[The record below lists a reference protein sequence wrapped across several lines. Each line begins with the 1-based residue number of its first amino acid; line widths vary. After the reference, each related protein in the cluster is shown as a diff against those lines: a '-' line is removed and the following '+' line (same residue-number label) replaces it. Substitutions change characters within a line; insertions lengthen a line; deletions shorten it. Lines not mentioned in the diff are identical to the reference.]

1 MSQAV
6 MERRV
11 ANAPSAAEKPPASAP
26 KNGREPAR
34 PARHDTRPVVRVVGM
49 RHDDAARDVT
59 SRDHADRTDHSASP
73 AVSMRDDAKATID
86 SARGSGEATADSA
99 RGNGK
104 TDNARAMRESA
115 VESGADKPHGDE
127 PESAAKPVNEAG
139 KADGSKENADAA
151 PDTDEQRS
159 RGVYASV
166 KRAATSAVE
175 QHGHAVLYG
184 IVGFVAAALILIVG
198 FWPTVLLALFAAIGA
213 AIGMYRDGDRTTRER
228 VSSVLKRFT

>member
-1 MSQAV
+1 
-6 MERRV
+6 
-11 ANAPSAAEKPPASAP
+11 
-26 KNGREPAR
+26 
-34 PARHDTRPVVRVVGM
+34 
-49 RHDDAARDVT
+49 
-59 SRDHADRTDHSASP
+59 
-73 AVSMRDDAKATID
+73 MRDDAKATID

>member
-11 ANAPSAAEKPPASAP
+11 ANAPSAAEKPPASTP

-34 PARHDTRPVVRVVGM
+34 PAQRDTRPVVRVVGT
-49 RHDDAARDVT
+49 RHGDAAHDAT
-59 SRDHADRTDHSASP
+59 SRDRTDRSASST
-73 AVSMRDDAKATID
+73 VSMRDDARATINSARD
-86 SARGSGEATADSA
+86 SGKSTADGARGS
-99 RGNGK
+99 GK

-115 VESGADKPHGDE
+115 IESGADKPRGDE

-139 KADGSKENADAA
+139 EADRSKENADAA

-198 FWPTVLLALFAAIGA
+198 FWPTVLLALFATIGA

-228 VSSVLKRFT
+228 VSSVLKRLT

>member
-1 MSQAV
+1 
-6 MERRV
+6 
-11 ANAPSAAEKPPASAP
+11 
-26 KNGREPAR
+26 
-34 PARHDTRPVVRVVGM
+34 
-49 RHDDAARDVT
+49 
-59 SRDHADRTDHSASP
+59 
-73 AVSMRDDAKATID
+73 
-86 SARGSGEATADSA
+86 
-99 RGNGK
+99 
-104 TDNARAMRESA
+104 MRESA
-115 VESGADKPHGDE
+115 IESGADKPRGDE

-139 KADGSKENADAA
+139 EADRSKENADAA

-198 FWPTVLLALFAAIGA
+198 FWPTVLLALFATIGA

>member
-11 ANAPSAAEKPPASAP
+11 ANAPSAAEKPPASTP

-34 PARHDTRPVVRVVGM
+34 PAQRDTRPVVRVVGT
-49 RHDDAARDVT
+49 RHGDAAHDAT
-59 SRDHADRTDHSASP
+59 SRDRTDRTDHSASP

-86 SARGSGEATADSA
+86 SARGSGEATADGA
-99 RGNGK
+99 RGSGK

-115 VESGADKPHGDE
+115 LDSSADKPHGDK
-127 PESAAKPVNEAG
+127 PGSAAKPVNE
-139 KADGSKENADAA
+139 ADGSKENADAA

>member
-11 ANAPSAAEKPPASAP
+11 ANAPSAAEKPPASTP

-34 PARHDTRPVVRVVGM
+34 PAQRDTRPVVRVVGT
-49 RHDDAARDVT
+49 RHGDAAHDAT
-59 SRDHADRTDHSASP
+59 SRDRTDRTDHSASP
-73 AVSMRDDAKATID
+73 AVSMRDDAKATI
-86 SARGSGEATADSA
+86 DSA

-198 FWPTVLLALFAAIGA
+198 FWPTVLLALFATIGA

>member
-11 ANAPSAAEKPPASAP
+11 ANAPSAAEKPPASTP

-34 PARHDTRPVVRVVGM
+34 PAQRDTRPVVRVVGM
-49 RHDDAARDVT
+49 RHDDAAHDAT
-59 SRDHADRTDHSASP
+59 SRDRADRSASST
-73 AVSMRDDAKATID
+73 VSMRDDARATINSARD
-86 SARGSGEATADSA
+86 SGKSTADGARGS
-99 RGNGK
+99 GK

-115 VESGADKPHGDE
+115 LDSSADKPHGDE
-127 PESAAKPVNEAG
+127 PGSAAKPVNEADE
-139 KADGSKENADAA
+139 ADGSKENADAA